1 VTVQWCRGLL
11 VFAHPTGPD
20 PMRRSLIDHTPPEKG
35 VFSKAQKKIRFD
47 SVQEQEKLKKRERSD
62 RGQPEVD
69 IEPT

>member
-1 VTVQWCRGLL
+1 
-11 VFAHPTGPD
+11 
-20 PMRRSLIDHTPPEKG
+20 MRRSLIDHTPPEKG